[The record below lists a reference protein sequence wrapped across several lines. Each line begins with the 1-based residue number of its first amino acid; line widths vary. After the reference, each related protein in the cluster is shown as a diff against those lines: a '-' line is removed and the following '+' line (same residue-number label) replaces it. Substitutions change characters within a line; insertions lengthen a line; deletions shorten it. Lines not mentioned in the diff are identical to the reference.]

1 LILSSSLIKNEKCLG
16 ELSWLLITDSK
27 ENVMADFFVSTVQVA
42 ACLPLVLTML
52 DRLSLLD
59 VN

>member
-16 ELSWLLITDSK
+16 ELSWLITDSK